1 MVAVKKG
8 KETSPAHFK
17 EAVSLLSQSCFN
29 KFLSMEWDPKMSSSL
44 ANGYAERSR
53 IEQEIRQCD
62 LSLLKINGERLRL
75 AAGLAECNL
84 FRQLLARRQHAL
96 GTRYRNSA
104 RWYDG
109 GVRRSGA
116 SR

>member
-1 MVAVKKG
+1 
-8 KETSPAHFK
+8 
-17 EAVSLLSQSCFN
+17 
-29 KFLSMEWDPKMSSSL
+29 MSSSL

-53 IEQEIRQCD
+53 IEQKIRECD
-62 LSLLKINGERLRL
+62 LSLLKINEARLRL
-75 AAGLAECNL
+75 APGIAECNL
-84 FRQLLARRQHAL
+84 FRQLLARREYAL

-109 GVRRSGA
+109 GVRRLG